1 MYRNENTAILRLTAV
16 LVLVLIGLSTVLI
29 AFRVEQVLLEVAQ
42 GRGLRA
48 ANQLREQIE
57 GGFRLGLSLSDQSN
71 LDDWLRRQ
79 GAQDASL
86 VGAEVRSESGDV
98 PARLGDSV
106 PLRNLKPV
114 WTQQLLGQGPYA
126 ASATSAILRNVGS
139 VSYIGVPAADAA
151 AKPVAVIWLA
161 FDRTAL
167 RDSAWSMLHALWPY
181 ALAVAV
187 VLIAVLTTM
196 AAAWLKVARRRL
208 QVAQEAAA
216 TDTPEARARGPGDLV
231 EAVERTRLGR
241 AGFWHEMAL
250 LLAAF
255 VLIFAG
261 LTTLAWK
268 AREIARPL
276 LVAQID
282 QSARTVLR
290 SAQGHIDRALM
301 LGVPADRLVGVEAMF
316 VSELQPA
323 AEIAFLALQLERGNA
338 AAFSP
343 RAGTG
348 PEVRRAAQ
356 DWLAG
361 KGGGGGFRIETQPL
375 KSPTGESVGQ
385 LSIGTP
391 VGYVDE
397 RVRSI
402 LLDLLFAVVVSLVLV
417 REVLGAMW
425 ERSALKPYLAFE
437 SAWQG
442 WRARAR
448 RLAAH
453 PLGTAALDW
462 LTEVRSG
469 IRQLAQQAQARLA
482 QAPLTGVNAELVRI
496 RLMVF
501 LTALS
506 DELLRPFFTVFASE
520 VSPVS
525 ALLSPT
531 MLAGLP
537 VAAFMLTLALA
548 QPLGPWVTRRV
559 EMRRALFGVA
569 LAGAVL
575 LGITAFT
582 TNGIVLVL
590 LRAGSGVVYGL
601 MLILSQTAI
610 IRITDYGQ
618 RARGLVEVSAA
629 IVAAGVC
636 GPVLGG
642 LLAERLGTVAAFAAC
657 TVCLVVA
664 AAISLGLAP
673 LPSDSRANLSGLG
686 GWRGI
691 AAVLA
696 HRRVMAVTWF
706 AAVPARLA
714 AAALLVVV
722 TPLYLLELGETA
734 TVAGRVLLLYF
745 LAFMLAAPLVARRSD
760 LSRRRKPWIIWG
772 CALSAAACAALPLI
786 GGVVGAAACCALLGI
801 GQAVLSA
808 PQLALVTETFD
819 RDPHATQ
826 VVGAT
831 PEQALAAFRFIERF
845 GSILAP
851 FAVALAVAQFGLTG
865 AVGAI
870 GIVLAAGAAGVA
882 LALMNLQ
889 ENPGTP

>member
-1 MYRNENTAILRLTAV
+1 MYRNENASVVRLTAV
-16 LVLVLIGLSTVLI
+16 LVLVLVGLSTVLI

-42 GRGLRA
+42 GRALRA

-71 LDDWLRRQ
+71 LEGWLSRQ

-86 VGAEVRSESGDV
+86 VGAQVRNDSGELA
-98 PARLGDSV
+98 ARLGDAAT
-106 PLRNLKPV
+106 LDALKPV
-114 WTQQLLGQGPYA
+114 WSQQLLGQGPYA
-126 ASATSAILRNVGS
+126 AAASSSISRNVGNL
-139 VSYIGVPAADAA
+139 SYVGVPAVDAA

-161 FDRTAL
+161 FDRAAL
-167 RDSAWSMLHALWPY
+167 RDSAWSMLRALWPY
-181 ALAVAV
+181 ALGVAAA
-187 VLIAVLTTM
+187 LIAGL
-196 AAAWLKVARRRL
+196 AIAGAAWLRGARRRL
-208 QVAQEAAA
+208 EAAQKAAA
-216 TDTPEARARGPGDLV
+216 TDTAQARALRPGQLV
-231 EAVERTRLGR
+231 AAVDT
-241 AGFWHEMAL
+241 AGGGGIWHELVL

-255 VLIFAG
+255 VFVFGG
-261 LTTLAWK
+261 LTALAWQ

-290 SAQGHIDRALM
+290 SAQGHIDRALQ
-301 LGVPADRLVGVEAMF
+301 LGVPPDRLVGVEAMF
-316 VSELQPA
+316 ASELQPA
-323 AEIAFLALQLERGNA
+323 AEIAFLALQLENGHA

-356 DWLAG
+356 DWLTG
-361 KGGGGGFRIETQPL
+361 KGSPEGFRIETQPL
-375 KSPTGESVGQ
+375 KGQGGEQVGQ

-425 ERSALKPYLAFE
+425 ERSALKPYLTFE

-448 RLAAH
+448 RLDAPPDA
-453 PLGTAALDW
+453 TMALDW

-469 IRQLAQQAQARLA
+469 IRRLAEQAEARLSGV
-482 QAPLTGVNAELVRI
+482 PLAGVNVELVRI
-496 RLMVF
+496 RLVVF

-520 VSPVS
+520 VRPLS
-525 ALLSPT
+525 AALSPT

-569 LAGAVL
+569 MAGAL
-575 LGITAFT
+575 LLAMTAYT
-582 TNGIVLVL
+582 TNGLALVA
-590 LRAGSGVVYGL
+590 LRAGSGIVYGL
-601 MLILSQTAI
+601 MLILSQTTI

-642 LLAERLGTVAAFAAC
+642 ILAERLGAGAAFAAC
-657 TVCLVVA
+657 SLCLTAA
-664 AAISLGLAP
+664 AAIGLGLAP
-673 LPSDSRANLSGLG
+673 LPAESRANLSGLG

-722 TPLYLLELGETA
+722 TPLYLLEIGETA

-745 LAFMLAAPLVARRSD
+745 LAFMVTAPVVARRSD
-760 LSRRRKPWIIWG
+760 LSRRRKPWVVWG
-772 CALSAAACAALPLI
+772 CVISALACLVLPVSGGVIGAAL
-786 GGVVGAAACCALLGI
+786 CCSLLGV

-826 VVGAT
+826 IVGAT

-851 FAVALAVAQFGLTG
+851 FVVALAVAQFGLTG
-865 AVGAI
+865 AVAAI
-870 GIVLAAGAAGVA
+870 GVLLAAGAAA
-882 LALMNLQ
+882 LTLALMSLQ
-889 ENPGTP
+889 EIPAKP